1 MKPTRQI
8 TDRRELHFSS
18 MGDILDDVE
27 YLAAGDPPRTA
38 GNWTSAQIVAH
49 VGRVIDYSIEGFP
62 TPKAA
67 LPLRFVCWLL
77 RRIVLTRPMQPGVK
91 LPRNFAA
98 LIPDHGTTWE
108 DAVDGFRAVYTK
120 LATRRMTHPSPVFGR
135 MSHEQWEQL
144 HCRHAEM
151 HFSFM
156 HPA

>member
-1 MKPTRQI
+1 MTKQT

-18 MGDILDDVE
+18 MADILENVE
-27 YLAAGDPPRTA
+27 YLAAGDPPRST
-38 GNWTSAQIVAH
+38 GNWTPAQIVEH

-67 LPLRFVCWLL
+67 MPVRFIAWLL
-77 RRIVLTRPMQPGVK
+77 RRIVLARPMQPGIK
-91 LPRNFAA
+91 LPGRFAN
-98 LIPDHGTTWE
+98 LLPDHGTIWD
-108 DAVDGFRAVYTK
+108 DAVDRFRAVYAK
-120 LATRRMTHPSPVFGR
+120 LATRQMTQPSPVFGR
-135 MSHEQWEQL
+135 LSHQQWEQL